1 MEKSEKD
8 FLKWIREANWA
19 WKFCIQK
26 NQKKKDLWMSLKKQ
40 KIYRYLLNNYWSWC
54 WSFGEGW
61 TDNDSRVTKTV
72 IQELF
77 CGL

>member
-26 NQKKKDLWMSLKKQ
+26 NQKKKIFECLSKNKK
-40 KIYRYLLNNYWSWC
+40 Y
-54 WSFGEGW
+54 
-61 TDNDSRVTKTV
+61 TDT
-72 IQELF
+72 F
-77 CGL
+77 

>member
-26 NQKKKDLWMSLKKQ
+26 KQ
-40 KIYRYLLNNYWSWC
+40 KSKDKKY
-54 WSFGEGW
+54 
-61 TDNDSRVTKTV
+61 TDTFWITIDLDVEVEVLVRDEQTMTV
-72 IQELF
+72 EWQELF